1 MGDLC
6 LDKVTTYNR
15 LDEAIVRIIHG
26 KWVAVH
32 SLPSITIKP
41 LNIPTLIKLTT
52 YRTDP
57 DPNR

>member
-32 SLPSITIKP
+32 SHPFITIKP
-41 LNIPTLIKLTT
+41 LNIPTLIKPIA
-52 YRTDP
+52 YRADS